1 MRSLA
6 EIVRANQEAEK
17 LGIKTAFNPVG
28 VDEAKPVNPA
38 VLTPARMRA
47 LGLDKY

>member
-6 EIVRANQEAEK
+6 EIVKANQEAEK
-17 LGIKTAFNPVG
+17 LGMKVAVAPVG
-28 VDEAKPVNPA
+28 TKPGSRVILSPER
-38 VLTPARMRA
+38 LQK